1 MLTRENFKGMNVSS
15 LSPPIRVIVADDHP
29 IVLAGLVGILSS
41 DRGIRIVGQA
51 EDGQRAVELIRKGG
65 VDVLLLDL
73 AMPGRAGLSL
83 LRQLLDEGTE
93 LRVIVFTA
101 YDPAS
106 HKERSLAVGA
116 AAYLAKGIPPQEIID
131 TVHEVMLRPVPKR
144 TAGGDEAAHTQ
155 LSLRQYDI
163 FIRLV
168 RGESVTDIAKD
179 LHLSVK
185 TVSTHKVTVQ
195 KRLGSNSVVDLV
207 RYAVHHHLVP
217 ADE

>member
-1 MLTRENFKGMNVSS
+1 MSANTVS
-15 LSPPIRVIVADDHP
+15 PQIRVAIADDHP
-29 IVLAGLVGILSS
+29 IVRAGVRGILSS
-41 DRGIRIVGQA
+41 DRSIQVVGEA
-51 EDGQRAVELIRKGG
+51 EDGQSAIALIRKGG

-83 LRQLLDEGTE
+83 LRQVLDEAPE

-101 YDPAS
+101 CDPVS
-106 HKERSLAVGA
+106 HKERALALGA
-116 AAYLAKGIPPQEIID
+116 SGYVAKDSRPAEILDAI
-131 TVHEVMLRPVPKR
+131 HQSMLRPVQKR
-144 TAGGDEAAHTQ
+144 VASNEGEPHTQ

-195 KRLGSNSVVDLV
+195 KRLGAQSVVDLV
-207 RYAVHHHLVP
+207 RYAVQHQLVNP
-217 ADE
+217 DV

>member
-1 MLTRENFKGMNVSS
+1 MSANTVS
-15 LSPPIRVIVADDHP
+15 PQIRVAIADDHP
-29 IVLAGLVGILSS
+29 IVRVGVRGILSS
-41 DRGIRIVGQA
+41 DHSIQVVGEA
-51 EDGQRAVELIRKGG
+51 EDGQSAVALIRKGG

-83 LRQLLDEGTE
+83 LRQVLDEAPE

-101 YDPAS
+101 YDPVS
-106 HKERSLAVGA
+106 HKERALALGA
-116 AAYLAKGIPPQEIID
+116 SGYLAKDARPAEILEAI
-131 TVHEVMLRPVPKR
+131 HQAILRPLQKR
-144 TAGGDEAAHTQ
+144 VASSEGEPHSQ

-168 RGESVTDIAKD
+168 RGETVTDIAKD

-195 KRLGSNSVVDLV
+195 KRLGAQSVVDLV
-207 RYAVHHHLVP
+207 RYAVQHQLVNP
-217 ADE
+217 DV

>member
-1 MLTRENFKGMNVSS
+1 MSANTVS
-15 LSPPIRVIVADDHP
+15 PQIRVAIADDHP
-29 IVLAGLVGILSS
+29 IVRAGVRGIFSS
-41 DRGIRIVGQA
+41 DRSIQVVGEA
-51 EDGQRAVELIRKGG
+51 EDGQSAIALIRMGG

-83 LRQLLDEGTE
+83 LRQVLDEAPE

-101 YDPAS
+101 YDPVS
-106 HKERSLAVGA
+106 HKERALALGA
-116 AAYLAKGIPPQEIID
+116 SGYVAKDSRPAEILDAI
-131 TVHEVMLRPVPKR
+131 HQSMLRPVQKR
-144 TAGGDEAAHTQ
+144 VASNEGEPHTQ

-195 KRLGSNSVVDLV
+195 KRLGAQSVVDLV
-207 RYAVHHHLVP
+207 RYAVQHQLVNP
-217 ADE
+217 DV

>member
-1 MLTRENFKGMNVSS
+1 MSANTVS
-15 LSPPIRVIVADDHP
+15 PQIRVAIADDHP
-29 IVLAGLVGILSS
+29 IVRAGVRGILSS
-41 DRGIRIVGQA
+41 DRSIQVVGEA
-51 EDGQRAVELIRKGG
+51 EDGQSAIALIRKGG

-83 LRQLLDEGTE
+83 LRQVLDEAPE

-101 YDPAS
+101 YDPVS
-106 HKERSLAVGA
+106 HKERALALGA
-116 AAYLAKGIPPQEIID
+116 SGYVAKDSRPAEILDAI
-131 TVHEVMLRPVPKR
+131 HQSMLRPVQKR
-144 TAGGDEAAHTQ
+144 AASAEGEPHTQ

-195 KRLGSNSVVDLV
+195 KRLGAQSVVDLL
-207 RYAVHHHLVP
+207 RYAVQHQLVNP
-217 ADE
+217 DV

>member
-1 MLTRENFKGMNVSS
+1 MSANTVS
-15 LSPPIRVIVADDHP
+15 PQIRVAIADDHP
-29 IVLAGLVGILSS
+29 IVRAGVRGILSS
-41 DRGIRIVGQA
+41 DRSIQVVGEA
-51 EDGQRAVELIRKGG
+51 EDGQSAVALIRKGG

-83 LRQLLDEGTE
+83 LRQVLDEAPE

-101 YDPAS
+101 YDPVS
-106 HKERSLAVGA
+106 HKERALALGA
-116 AAYLAKGIPPQEIID
+116 SGYLAKDARPAEILEAI
-131 TVHEVMLRPVPKR
+131 HQAMLRPVQKR
-144 TAGGDEAAHTQ
+144 VASSEGEPHSQ

-168 RGESVTDIAKD
+168 RGETVTDIAKD

-195 KRLGSNSVVDLV
+195 KRLGAQSVVDLV
-207 RYAVHHHLVP
+207 RYAVQHQLVNP
-217 ADE
+217 DV

>member
-1 MLTRENFKGMNVSS
+1 MNASS
-15 LSPPIRVIVADDHP
+15 LSPPIRIVVADDHP

-51 EDGQRAVELIRKGG
+51 EDGQQAVELIRKGG

-83 LRQLLDEGTE
+83 LRQLLDEGTD

-106 HKERSLAVGA
+106 HKDRSLAVGA
-116 AAYLAKGIPPQEIID
+116 AAYLAKGITPQEIID
-131 TVHEVMLRPVPKR
+131 TVHAVMLRPVPKR
-144 TAGGDEAAHTQ
+144 TAGGDAAPHGQ

-163 FIRLV
+163 FMRLV

-195 KRLGSNSVVDLV
+195 KRLGANSVVDLV
-207 RYAVHHHLVP
+207 RYSTQHHLGP
-217 ADE
+217 SNE

>member
-1 MLTRENFKGMNVSS
+1 MHASS
-15 LSPPIRVIVADDHP
+15 LSSPIRVVVADDHP
-29 IVLAGLVGILSS
+29 IVRAGLVGILSS
-41 DRGIRIVGQA
+41 DRGVRIVGEA
-51 EDGQRAVELIRKGG
+51 EDGQQAVELIRKGG

-83 LRQLLDEGTE
+83 LRQLLDEGPE

-106 HKERSLAVGA
+106 HKDRSLAVGA
-116 AAYLAKGIPPQEIID
+116 AAYLAKGIAPTEILD
-131 TVHEVMLRPVPKR
+131 TIHEVMLRPVPKR
-144 TAGGDEAAHTQ
+144 SAGGDAVPHAQ
-155 LSLRQYDI
+155 LSLRQFDI
-163 FIRLV
+163 LVRLV

-195 KRLGSNSVVDLV
+195 KRLGANSVVELV

-217 ADE
+217 SDN

>member
-1 MLTRENFKGMNVSS
+1 MNAS
-15 LSPPIRVIVADDHP
+15 LLSTPIRVVVADDHP
-29 IVLAGLVGILSS
+29 VVLAGLVGILSS
-41 DRGIRIVGQA
+41 DRSIRIVGQA
-51 EDGQRAVELIRKGG
+51 EDGQQAVELIRKGG

-83 LRQLLDEGTE
+83 LRQLLDEGSG

-106 HKERSLAVGA
+106 HKDRSLAVGA
-116 AAYLAKGIPPQEIID
+116 AAYLAKGIPSQQIID
-131 TVHEVMLRPVPKR
+131 TVHEVMRRPVPKR
-144 TAGGDEAAHTQ
+144 TAGGDDAPHTQ
-155 LSLRQYDI
+155 LSLRQFDI

-195 KRLGSNSVVDLV
+195 KRLGANSVVDLV
-207 RYAVHHHLVP
+207 RYAVQHHLVP

>member
-1 MLTRENFKGMNVSS
+1 MSANTVS
-15 LSPPIRVIVADDHP
+15 PQIRVAIADDHP
-29 IVLAGLVGILSS
+29 VVRTGVRGILSS
-41 DRGIRIVGQA
+41 DRSIQVVGEA
-51 EDGQRAVELIRKGG
+51 EDGQSAVTLIRKGG

-83 LRQLLDEGTE
+83 LRQVLDEAPE

-101 YDPAS
+101 YDPVS
-106 HKERSLAVGA
+106 HKDRALALGA
-116 AAYLAKGIPPQEIID
+116 SGYIAKDCKPAEILDAI
-131 TVHEVMLRPVPKR
+131 HQSMLRPVQKR
-144 TAGGDEAAHTQ
+144 VASSEGEPHTH

-195 KRLGSNSVVDLV
+195 KRLGAQSVVDLV
-207 RYAVHHHLVP
+207 RYAVQHQLVNP
-217 ADE
+217 DV

>member
-1 MLTRENFKGMNVSS
+1 MSANTVS
-15 LSPPIRVIVADDHP
+15 PQIRVAIADDHP
-29 IVLAGLVGILSS
+29 IVRAGVRGILSS
-41 DRGIRIVGQA
+41 DRSIQVVGEA
-51 EDGQRAVELIRKGG
+51 EDGQSAVALIRKGG

-83 LRQLLDEGTE
+83 LRQVLDEAPE

-101 YDPAS
+101 YDPVS
-106 HKERSLAVGA
+106 HKERALALGA
-116 AAYLAKGIPPQEIID
+116 SGYLAKDARPAEILEAI
-131 TVHEVMLRPVPKR
+131 HQAMLRPVQKR
-144 TAGGDEAAHTQ
+144 VASSEGEPHSQ

-195 KRLGSNSVVDLV
+195 KRLGAQSVVDLV
-207 RYAVHHHLVP
+207 RYAVQHQLVNP
-217 ADE
+217 DV

>member
-1 MLTRENFKGMNVSS
+1 MSANTVS
-15 LSPPIRVIVADDHP
+15 PQIRVAIADDHP
-29 IVLAGLVGILSS
+29 IVRAGVRGILSS
-41 DRGIRIVGQA
+41 DRSVQVVGEA
-51 EDGQRAVELIRKGG
+51 EDGQSAVALIRKGG

-83 LRQLLDEGTE
+83 LRQVLDEAPE

-101 YDPAS
+101 YDPVS
-106 HKERSLAVGA
+106 HKERALALGA
-116 AAYLAKGIPPQEIID
+116 SGYLAKDARPAEILEAI
-131 TVHEVMLRPVPKR
+131 HQAMLRPVQKR
-144 TAGGDEAAHTQ
+144 VASSEGEPHSQ

-195 KRLGSNSVVDLV
+195 KRLGAQSVVDLV
-207 RYAVHHHLVP
+207 RYAVQHQLVNP
-217 ADE
+217 DV

>member
-195 KRLGSNSVVDLV
+195 KRLGANSVVELV

>member
-1 MLTRENFKGMNVSS
+1 MNASSVSS
-15 LSPPIRVIVADDHP
+15 PIRVVVADDHP

-51 EDGQRAVELIRKGG
+51 EDGQQAVELIRKGG

-83 LRQLLDEGTE
+83 LRQVLDEGSD

-106 HKERSLAVGA
+106 HKDRSLAVGA
-116 AAYLAKGIPPQEIID
+116 AAYLAKGIPPQKIID
-131 TVHEVMLRPVPKR
+131 TIHEVMRRPAPKR
-144 TAGGDEAAHTQ
+144 TAGGDVAPHTQ

-195 KRLGSNSVVDLV
+195 KRLGANSVVDLV
-207 RYAVHHHLVP
+207 RYSAQHHLMP
-217 ADE
+217 ATE

>member
-1 MLTRENFKGMNVSS
+1 MSANTVS
-15 LSPPIRVIVADDHP
+15 PQIRVAIADDHP
-29 IVLAGLVGILSS
+29 IVRAGVRGILSS
-41 DRGIRIVGQA
+41 DRSVQVVGEA
-51 EDGQRAVELIRKGG
+51 EDGQSAVALIRKGG

-83 LRQLLDEGTE
+83 LRQVLDEAPE

-101 YDPAS
+101 YDPVS
-106 HKERSLAVGA
+106 HKERALALGA
-116 AAYLAKGIPPQEIID
+116 SGYLAKDARPAEILEAI
-131 TVHEVMLRPVPKR
+131 HQAMLRPVQKR
-144 TAGGDEAAHTQ
+144 VASSEGEPHSQ

-168 RGESVTDIAKD
+168 RGETVTDIAKD

-195 KRLGSNSVVDLV
+195 KRLGAQSVVDLV
-207 RYAVHHHLVP
+207 RYAVQHQLVNP
-217 ADE
+217 DV

>member
-1 MLTRENFKGMNVSS
+1 MSANTVS
-15 LSPPIRVIVADDHP
+15 PQIRVAIADDHP
-29 IVLAGLVGILSS
+29 IVRAGVRGIFSS
-41 DRGIRIVGQA
+41 DRSIQVVGEA
-51 EDGQRAVELIRKGG
+51 EDGQSAIALIRKGG

-73 AMPGRAGLSL
+73 VMPGRAGLSL
-83 LRQLLDEGTE
+83 LRQVLDEAPE

-101 YDPAS
+101 YDPVS
-106 HKERSLAVGA
+106 HKERALALGA
-116 AAYLAKGIPPQEIID
+116 SGYVAKDSRPAEILDAI
-131 TVHEVMLRPVPKR
+131 HQSMLRPVQKR
-144 TAGGDEAAHTQ
+144 VASNEGEPHTQ

-195 KRLGSNSVVDLV
+195 KRLGAQSVVDLV
-207 RYAVHHHLVP
+207 RYAVQHQLVNP
-217 ADE
+217 DV

>member
-1 MLTRENFKGMNVSS
+1 MNVSS
-15 LSPPIRVIVADDHP
+15 LSPPIRVVVADDHP

-51 EDGQRAVELIRKGG
+51 EDGQQAVELIRKGG

-73 AMPGRAGLSL
+73 SMPGRAGLSL
-83 LRQLLDEGTE
+83 LRQLLDEGTD

-106 HKERSLAVGA
+106 HKDRSLALGA
-116 AAYLAKGIPPQEIID
+116 AAYLAKGIPPQQILD
-131 TVHEVMLRPVPKR
+131 TVHEVMRRPVPKR
-144 TAGGDEAAHTQ
+144 TAGGDDAPHTH
-155 LSLRQYDI
+155 LSLRQFDI

-185 TVSTHKVTVQ
+185 TVSTHKITVQ
-195 KRLGSNSVVDLV
+195 KRLGANSVVDLV
-207 RYAVHHHLVP
+207 RYSVQHHLVP
-217 ADE
+217 ADA

>member
-1 MLTRENFKGMNVSS
+1 MNASS
-15 LSPPIRVIVADDHP
+15 LFSPIRVVVADDHP

-51 EDGQRAVELIRKGG
+51 EDGQQAVELIRKGG

-83 LRQLLDEGTE
+83 LRQVLDEGAD

-106 HKERSLAVGA
+106 HKDRSLAVGA
-116 AAYLAKGIPPQEIID
+116 AAYLPKGIPPQQIID
-131 TVHEVMLRPVPKR
+131 AVHEVMLRPVPKR
-144 TAGGDEAAHTQ
+144 TSGGDEAPHTQ
-155 LSLRQYDI
+155 LSLRQFDI

-185 TVSTHKVTVQ
+185 TVSTHKVTLQ
-195 KRLGSNSVVDLV
+195 KRLGANSVVDLV
-207 RYAVHHHLVP
+207 RYSVQHHLVP

>member
-1 MLTRENFKGMNVSS
+1 MNASS

-51 EDGQRAVELIRKGG
+51 EDGQQAVELIRKGG

-83 LRQLLDEGTE
+83 LRQLLDEGTD

-101 YDPAS
+101 YEPSS

-116 AAYLAKGIPPQEIID
+116 AAYLAKGIPPQEILD
-131 TVHEVMLRPVPKR
+131 TVHDVMLRPVPKR
-144 TAGGDEAAHTQ
+144 TASADEAPHTQ

-163 FIRLV
+163 FVRLV

-195 KRLGSNSVVDLV
+195 KRLGANSVVELV

>member
-1 MLTRENFKGMNVSS
+1 M
-15 LSPPIRVIVADDHP
+15 
-29 IVLAGLVGILSS
+29 VGE
-41 DRGIRIVGQA
+41 A
-51 EDGQRAVELIRKGG
+51 EDGQSAITLIRKG

-83 LRQLLDEGTE
+83 LRQVLDEAPE

-101 YDPAS
+101 YDPVS
-106 HKERSLAVGA
+106 HKDRALALGASGYVARIRAPPNSRCHPPIDA
-116 AAYLAKGIPPQEIID
+116 AAGAKRVASNEGEP
-131 TVHEVMLRPVPKR
+131 
-144 TAGGDEAAHTQ
+144 HTQ
-155 LSLRQYDI
+155 LSLRRYDI

-195 KRLGSNSVVDLV
+195 KRLGAQWLIWCDTPCSINW
-207 RYAVHHHLVP
+207 
-217 ADE
+217 